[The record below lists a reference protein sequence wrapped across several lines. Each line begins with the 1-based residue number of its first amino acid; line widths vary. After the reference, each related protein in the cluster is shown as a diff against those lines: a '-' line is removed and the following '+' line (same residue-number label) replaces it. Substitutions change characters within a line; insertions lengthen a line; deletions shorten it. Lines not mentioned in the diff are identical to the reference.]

1 MLKEEMKKIWR
12 PGILAVLLLF
22 GFVFYTMYLEF
33 YIKYFPNGPEYQGIY
48 QVAVDWVERFGT
60 TLEPEEE
67 AEAAGEIPALESE
80 ALGYLSANPVAQKY
94 GLTSYEEYEQFYSR
108 SVLEVEGEMSAFM
121 QERYADAMLLSNY
134 LSGEET
140 KNVQGRIY
148 ATRLYTQMY
157 ELWEQE
163 GVNFKDKDYMERY
176 TPGEYAHAADSF
188 FGADNAWR
196 NIMPPELPEAFST
209 YFGYL
214 LIWIC
219 VSCCLLLSPV
229 PVRDRMRSMR
239 PLQWSSRHGR
249 NILRTQFAAA
259 MLSGAALTTVNILI
273 FGGLFMTHGIQT
285 FFGCRIFSFMHTG
298 FSWINPT
305 FGIWCLLMVLLTYLT
320 AMGISAIAFF
330 LSLHSTNYVAM
341 LLKMIPLVIL
351 TAMICPP
358 LLTRLFYYGNSLYQ
372 LTSVPGVE
380 GITALLIL
388 AAGLVLFALT
398 RRRQKRQEL
407 LQG

>member
-1 MLKEEMKKIWR
+1 
-12 PGILAVLLLF
+12 
-22 GFVFYTMYLEF
+22 
-33 YIKYFPNGPEYQGIY
+33 
-48 QVAVDWVERFGT
+48 
-60 TLEPEEE
+60 
-67 AEAAGEIPALESE
+67 
-80 ALGYLSANPVAQKY
+80 
-94 GLTSYEEYEQFYSR
+94 
-108 SVLEVEGEMSAFM
+108 
-121 QERYADAMLLSNY
+121 
-134 LSGEET
+134 
-140 KNVQGRIY
+140 
-148 ATRLYTQMY
+148 
-157 ELWEQE
+157 
-163 GVNFKDKDYMERY
+163 
-176 TPGEYAHAADSF
+176 
-188 FGADNAWR
+188 
-196 NIMPPELPEAFST
+196 
-209 YFGYL
+209 
-214 LIWIC
+214 
-219 VSCCLLLSPV
+219 
-229 PVRDRMRSMR
+229 
-239 PLQWSSRHGR
+239 
-249 NILRTQFAAA
+249 
-259 MLSGAALTTVNILI
+259 
-273 FGGLFMTHGIQT
+273 
-285 FFGCRIFSFMHTG
+285 MHTG